1 MKIRIQRFNRKK
13 TGTGFTLLT
22 VLCSLIAGFIAVSII
37 FLAKGVNPLYALYRI
52 FAGSFGTLYGFKE
65 TVTKA
70 IPLITIAVGLV
81 IAFRAKFWNIGA
93 EGQLLMGATVATWVA
108 LKLAPGAPAVVVVP
122 LMFIAGFIAGGL
134 FGAIPA
140 ILKVKFGT
148 NEVISTLM
156 LNYVAAQIVQLLVV
170 GPWKGETQFGFP
182 YTDDF
187 PDSAV
192 LAVIPG
198 SRIHIFTLCVA
209 VVAAIVLYILVQRT
223 KFGYEVRV
231 IGDNPDAA
239 RYGGISFFKTL
250 VITMVISGGVAGMA
264 GVGEVAGIH
273 HHLSY
278 PFTISAGYGFTAIIV
293 AWLARLNPLLA
304 IVSGLFFAGIKVG
317 GDAIQISFGLPGATV
332 DVFNGVILFFLIAG
346 EFFINNRL
354 VITVQRPVR
363 QPVRRPVRKE
373 AD

>member
-1 MKIRIQRFNRKK
+1 MKTTPR
-13 TGTGFTLLT
+13 FTLLT
-22 VLCSLIAGFIAVSII
+22 VLLSLVAGFIAVSII

-52 FAGSFGTLYGFKE
+52 FSGSFGSFYGFKE

-70 IPLITIAVGLV
+70 IPLIAIGVGLV
-81 IAFRAKFWNIGA
+81 LAFRAKFWNIGA
-93 EGQLLMGATVATWVA
+93 EGQLLMGATFSTWVA
-108 LKLAPGAPAVVVVP
+108 LNVAPNVPAFVAIP
-122 LMFIAGFIAGGL
+122 LMFFAGFLGGAL

-140 ILKVKFGT
+140 IIKVKFGT

-156 LNYVAAQIVQLLVV
+156 LNYVAAEIVQLLVV

-187 PDSAV
+187 PDTAV
-192 LAVIPG
+192 LPVIPG
-198 SRIHIFTLCVA
+198 SRIHAFTLCVA
-209 VVAAIVLYILVQRT
+209 VLAAIILYVVIRRT

-239 RYGGISFFKTL
+239 RYAGIGFFKTL
-250 VITMVISGGVAGMA
+250 LITMVISGGVAGMA

-278 PFTISAGYGFTAIIV
+278 PYTISAGYGFTAIIV
-293 AWLARLNPLLA
+293 AWLARLNPLLV

-317 GDAIQISFGLPGATV
+317 GDAIQISLGLPAATV
-332 DVFNGVILFFLIAG
+332 EVFNGVILFFLIAG
-346 EFFINNRL
+346 EFFMNNRL
-354 VITVQRPVR
+354 VVTVQRE
-363 QPVRRPVRKE
+363 RRENNEE
-373 AD
+373 AG